1 MTEVTSEA
9 ANRRGRTWSWRWSS
23 SRRLRTAVNI
33 ALVCL
38 GPILAAV
45 TVLAIGRFSAQ
56 VSPQVL
62 QLIFLAD
69 FVYFAVVAVLITRR
83 ISKLLIARRR
93 AVGSKLHLRLSG
105 VLAGIALVP
114 TVLVAVIA
122 AVTLNIGVDSWFSER
137 VGAVV
142 DSSLAAAQAYEEQEY
157 DHLVEDARFLASYMD
172 RNMAR
177 PVGGI
182 ERGLQEILGT
192 GQAQVQRG
200 LKEAYV
206 INSTSELMAR
216 GDRSYLFDFEAPST
230 DDIINATNG
239 EVVVIK
245 DWENNEFR
253 ALVKLAGGLDIYL
266 YVSREVDGSLLI
278 LLDETTETATQYN
291 QLESERGRILFELGL
306 VYVGFTVLVII
317 GAVWAGLW
325 IAERL
330 ARPVSRLTTAVQ
342 QVASGDLDA
351 SVPEDRGDDEIA
363 VLGRS
368 FNTMTDRLKHQRDDL
383 VAANDRTERRRRLF
397 DSVLSG
403 VTAGVIGLDAKGR
416 IDVMNTA
423 AATLL
428 GEVPE
433 SVIGKDLTAVV
444 PEFSE
449 LFQAVRRR
457 NHQVGEGEVRLS
469 GKGKAEILLVRIASR
484 VREGEHLEGFVVTF
498 DNVTELVTAQRMA
511 AWGEIA
517 QRMAHEVKN
526 PLTPIRLMA
535 QRLRNK
541 FRSQLGEDAHL
552 LDQHFDVINRQTDS
566 LLRIVDEFSQF
577 ARMPEPDFEM
587 HDIGTLVSD
596 TVALERAALPV
607 SEVEFKG
614 ISSSEPFMAAVDPTM
629 ISRALINLIK
639 NAGEAI
645 TALEDGD
652 RPDGFVPEI
661 RVAAERNGDEIVITV
676 ADNGIGLPDGLRS
689 RLFEPYVTHRE
700 GGTGLGLWIVRKIA
714 DQHGGTLE
722 LEDAPVFVGNA
733 HFGALARLTLPKKHV
748 SGIRPRVDDDGNSG
762 ERE

>member
-83 ISKLLIARRR
+83 ISKLMIARRR

-142 DSSLAAAQAYEEQEY
+142 DSSLAAAQAYEKQEY

-433 SVIGKDLTAVV
+433 SVIGKDLTAVA

-484 VREGEHLEGFVVTF
+484 IREGEHLEGFVVTF

-645 TALEDGD
+645 TAFEDGD
-652 RPDGFVPEI
+652 RPEGFVPEI

-722 LEDAPVFVGNA
+722 LEDAPVFEGNA

-748 SGIRPRVDDDGNSG
+748 SGIRPRTDGDESSG